1 MDRIPVSIEWVE
13 GEGGGSAEIVM
24 GLGDFESTGASIR
37 SRLKKFKKKYEDA
50 IAEAK
55 KADASGGG
63 RAVQTRQRWRAC
75 RMLADFNGEAAGEFE
90 ITNYKEAYAR
100 DFGLPVRSIRTYL
113 DFGARF
119 AEDEVLDEI
128 PYSVYAELIFRM
140 NGLRAAGL
148 FESEKKN
155 LIEAGR
161 AGSAPNRDAYRARLK
176 GLLSG
181 EKPG

>member
-1 MDRIPVSIEWVE
+1 MDRIPVSIEWIA

-24 GLGDFESTGASIR
+24 GLSDFESSGSSIR

-55 KADASGGG
+55 KADAAGGR
-63 RAVQTRQRWRAC
+63 RAVQTKQRWNAC
-75 RMLADFNGEAAGEFE
+75 KILADFNGEAASEFE

-113 DFGARF
+113 DFGTNF

-128 PYSVYAELIFRM
+128 HYSVYAELIFRM
-140 NGLRAAGL
+140 NGLRTAGL

-161 AGSAPNRDAYRARLK
+161 TGNAPSRDAYRTHLK

-181 EKPG
+181 EQSG